1 MCARSRNSWAG
12 KMESSMMRIQYCL
25 HGLAFVLYVCTV
37 QECDGQI
44 SAPQIQ
50 SDSST
55 IAFAVKQGLNLSIQ
69 YFDDA
74 SVTSQTDSIA
84 TGTAISNAI
93 EMLRAEFSNA
103 TNTLRG
109 EFSSTVASAIAN
121 QGCTGFPPAPA
132 NGTVSTPFEPVPG
145 AVVSF
150 ACNYLFDLVG
160 ATTATCLRNGTW
172 AYSGGGSTTAGPTCV
187 AVVLIGTAS
196 ATPATSCRD
205 VYADH
210 TSYGVNV
217 SSGAYWVRPD
227 TTRAAQ
233 QVYCD
238 MTIAAQDGLK
248 GFTLCGKF
256 DSQQAGGSRYLR
268 QGFGRSDMQAASMSD
283 LTTFDTA
290 TGNMASIDC
299 RPFISGG
306 AQWLMHMGSDIPV
319 ADSSYGMLTN
329 NGSVRFTNILADVK
343 NDPTNFFD
351 INRQDVGGCAGGVA
365 GVATY
370 DESWTRLTSDG
381 LGAFRGTLNG
391 GSCKIGDGHM
401 LCSFERIGARFSNA
415 GTGDC
420 EGSGHD
426 SIYWAWN
433 ADDHGCNRALRI
445 GTGCGVPGSEP
456 GSQLAYPP
464 TYRYNYMFVY

>member
-1 MCARSRNSWAG
+1 
-12 KMESSMMRIQYCL
+12 MMYRIFPAITTVVSICL
-25 HGLAFVLYVCTV
+25 VHIGDA
-37 QECDGQI
+37 QI
-44 SAPQIQ
+44 STPQIE

-55 IAFAVKQGLNLSIQ
+55 LAFAVKQGLNLSIR
-69 YFDDA
+69 YYTDG
-74 SVTSQTDSIA
+74 STSTTTDTIA
-84 TGTAISNAI
+84 TGAAITNA
-93 EMLRAEFSNA
+93 MNLLRGDFANSIANA

-290 TGNMASIDC
+290 TGNMASI
-299 RPFISGG
+299 
-306 AQWLMHMGSDIPV
+306 
-319 ADSSYGMLTN
+319 
-329 NGSVRFTNILADVK
+329 
-343 NDPTNFFD
+343 
-351 INRQDVGGCAGGVA
+351 
-365 GVATY
+365 
-370 DESWTRLTSDG
+370 
-381 LGAFRGTLNG
+381 GT
-391 GSCKIGDGHM
+391 
-401 LCSFERIGARFSNA
+401 
-415 GTGDC
+415 
-420 EGSGHD
+420 
-426 SIYWAWN
+426 
-433 ADDHGCNRALRI
+433 
-445 GTGCGVPGSEP
+445 P
-456 GSQLAYPP
+456 
-464 TYRYNYMFVY
+464 